1 MSVPAPLPAASEPNG
16 IRSRLPDPSQFFP
29 DLPAITGTMYKA
41 VHNGSLPDATINLV
55 QLRAGQIA
63 GSTYHTVRQ
72 TGLLRNGGEPEERI
86 TAVASWRDAPYF
98 TDAERVALEVAEAVL
113 TPNPS
118 GERVSDELYARTAAH
133 YDDKALW
140 TLTLAISQI
149 CFFIPVAVIARP
161 IPGKAPGKNYS
172 T

>member
-1 MSVPAPLPAASEPNG
+1 MSVPTSTTTEPNTL
-16 IRSRLPDPSQFFP
+16 RSRLPDPFQFFP
-29 DLPAITGTMYKA
+29 GLAAVAGAMYKA
-41 VHNGSLPDATINLV
+41 VRNGSIPHATINLV
-55 QLRAGQIA
+55 QLRAGQIV

-72 TGLLRNGGEPEERI
+72 TGLLRDAGETEERI
-86 TAVASWRDAPYF
+86 TAVASWPDAPYF
-98 TDAERVALEVAEAVL
+98 TDAERVALEVVEAVL

-118 GERVSDELYARTAAH
+118 GERIPDELFARASAH
-133 YDDKALW
+133 YDDRALW

-161 IPGKAPGKNYS
+161 IPGKAPGENYS